1 MMKETP
7 MGAVRT
13 LLVLFVFLHLPQ
25 LFNSSSLFAAD
36 GKVLVF
42 GRVHDDPVRSIKDR
56 QEFVDYLASKLAPLG
71 ITAGRILV
79 VEKMHLL
86 AQALKEGKVDL
97 FHDSLVPTL
106 VLSKRAGSVP
116 ILRQWKYGEAEY
128 AGIIVVKKNSGIKTL
143 ADLRGKVIAFDEPH
157 STSASVLPRM
167 LLEEKKLKTVEIKAP
182 GTVKPDVVGYMYG
195 TDGNATNVLITGR
208 ADAAA
213 TIHREIERLKPEIRE
228 SLQIIGRTMSVPRQ
242 LMAVRKDLDPKIIN
256 AVKEILI
263 TMEKEPTGQGVLT
276 RQQNTTK
283 FDDIPPGS
291 LAQFKSIEKFVF
303 SSLGKEVDSW

>member
-1 MMKETP
+1 
-7 MGAVRT
+7 MGAVGT
-13 LLVLFVFLHLPQ
+13 FLALFVFLQLP
-25 LFNSSSLFAAD
+25 LFSNSSSLLAVE

-56 QEFVDYLASKLAPLG
+56 QEFVDYLAAKLAPLG
-71 ITAGRILV
+71 ITAGKIV
-79 VEKMHLL
+79 VIEKIHLL

-116 ILRQWKYGEAEY
+116 ILRQWKFGEAEY
-128 AGIIVVKKNSGIKTL
+128 EGIIVVKKNSGIKTL
-143 ADLRGKVIAFDEPH
+143 ADLKGKVIAFDEPH

-167 LLEEKKLKTVEIKAP
+167 LLEEKKLKTVELKSP
-182 GTVKPDVVGYMYG
+182 GTVKRDAVGYIYG
-195 TDGNATNVLITGR
+195 TDGNATNVLVTGR

-213 TIHREIERLKPEIRE
+213 TIHREIERLKPEIRD

-242 LMAVRKDLDPKIIN
+242 LMAVRKDLDPKIVN

-263 TMEKEPTGQGVLT
+263 GMEKDPTGQGVMT

-303 SSLGKEVDSW
+303 SSLGKEADSW